1 MNSTPNMLELNP
13 PNGTMDA
20 LLAHAPVDAAR
31 LTELLALEFEVL
43 KARDMVGFEALQEE
57 RIQLLERLA
66 QVAQWVA
73 GLDSV
78 PVVWQNL
85 QSDLLQ
91 CKQDHLRNIQLLQR
105 QLQAVKGALQA
116 LQGESSA
123 TVDLYDRLGQVS
135 RRHKA
140 SPFLDA

>member
-1 MNSTPNMLELNP
+1 V
-13 PNGTMDA
+13 DA

-31 LTELLALEFEVL
+31 LADLLALEFEVL

-85 QSDLLQ
+85 QVDLLQ

-140 SPFLDA
+140 SAFLDA

>member
-1 MNSTPNMLELNP
+1 MNFSPTMPELKP
-13 PNGTMDA
+13 QNGTVDA

-31 LTELLALEFEVL
+31 LAELEFEVL

-85 QSDLLQ
+85 QVDLLQ

-140 SPFLDA
+140 SAFLDA

>member
-1 MNSTPNMLELNP
+1 MNFSPTMPELKP
-13 PNGTMDA
+13 QNGTVDA

-31 LTELLALEFEVL
+31 LAELLALEFEVL

-57 RIQLLERLA
+57 RILLLERLA

-140 SPFLDA
+140 SAFLDA

>member
-1 MNSTPNMLELNP
+1 MSLSP
-13 PNGTMDA
+13 PTHATTAHDGTLDA
-20 LLAHAPVDAAR
+20 VLAAAPQDTAR
-31 LTELLALEFEVL
+31 LGELLAQEFEVL
-43 KARDMVGFEALQEE
+43 KTRDLAGFENLQEE
-57 RIQLLERLA
+57 RNQVLQRLSW
-66 QVAQWVA
+66 VAQWAA
-73 GLDSV
+73 GQNPV
-78 PVVWQNL
+78 PPFWQEL
-85 QSDLLQ
+85 QQGLLQ

-135 RRHKA
+135 RRPRA

>member
-1 MNSTPNMLELNP
+1 
-13 PNGTMDA
+13 MDA
-20 LLAHAPVDAAR
+20 WLDQAPVDTAR
-31 LTELLALEFEVL
+31 LAELLALEFEVL
-43 KARDMVGFEALQEE
+43 KARDMAGFEALQEE
-57 RIQLLERLA
+57 RITILERLS

-73 GLDSV
+73 GQDPV
-78 PVVWQNL
+78 PVAWQNL
-85 QSDLLQ
+85 QADLLQ

-116 LQGESSA
+116 LQGESAA

-135 RRHKA
+135 RRRGV

>member
-1 MNSTPNMLELNP
+1 MNFSPTMPELKP
-13 PNGTMDA
+13 QNGTVDA

-31 LTELLALEFEVL
+31 LADLLALEFEVL

-140 SPFLDA
+140 SAFLDA